1 MLNIIT
7 YHTNIDKEIIELF
20 TFYSID
26 VTLNSLIVVSLN
38 RSSHK
43 AYHLAA
49 FFLLFLIRN
58 YSEPPF

>member
-26 VTLNSLIVVSLN
+26 VTLNSLIVVLN

-58 YSEPPF
+58 DSEPPF